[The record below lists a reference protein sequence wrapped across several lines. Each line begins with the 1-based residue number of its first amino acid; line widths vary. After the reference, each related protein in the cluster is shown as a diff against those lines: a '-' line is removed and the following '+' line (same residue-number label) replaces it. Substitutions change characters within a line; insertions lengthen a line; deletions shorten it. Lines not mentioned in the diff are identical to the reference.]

1 MALLSVQ
8 DLTVTIATPRGPARI
23 LERVSFGLEAG
34 ESLGLVGES
43 GCGKSMTALAVMGL
57 LPEAATASGR
67 ILLDGQ
73 DLLTANE
80 KRLCALR
87 GRTLAMVF
95 QEPMSALNPVRTI
108 GRQVTEGLRLHLGL
122 SRTAAR
128 DRAAA
133 LLDRVGLP
141 LARFP
146 LDLYPHQ
153 LSGGQRQRV
162 VLAIALACRPRLLIA
177 DEPTTALDVIVQAR
191 ILDLIAELAAEEGT
205 ALLMIT
211 HDLGVVAQT
220 SDQALVM
227 HAGRIT
233 ERAATGELFHRMAPL
248 YTRGL
253 FAALPRTAPRLLDK
267 RPRRSH
273 APGNG
278 NRTGARHRPPA
289 PPRCPASEAPL
300 LEIENVVRDYRL
312 PKAGLL
318 GAAPSRRALDGVS
331 LTLRAGESLGILGE
345 SGSGKSTLARLVMAL
360 ERPDAGQ
367 IRFRGQDLLA
377 LRPDALRRLRRNFQM
392 VFQDPY
398 GSLDPRHR
406 VGRIVAEPLHG
417 LGLDLSSG
425 ERRDRVAE
433 ALQAVGLEVADLDK
447 YPHEFSG
454 GQRQRIAIARA
465 LITAPALIV
474 ADEPVS
480 ALDASV
486 QAQVLNLMADLQAA
500 RGLTYLF
507 ISHDLSV
514 VRHITDRVAVM
525 RHGRIVEQGRTA
537 EVFARPGHPYTQ
549 ALLAAVP
556 TPDRGLERPE
566 LRQ

>member
-1 MALLSVQ
+1 MAALLSVQ

-23 LERVSFGLEAG
+23 LDRVSFILEAG

-57 LPEAATASGR
+57 LPQTATASGR

-141 LARFP
+141 PARFP

-177 DEPTTALDVIVQAR
+177 DEPTTALDAIVQAR

-220 SDQALVM
+220 SDRALVM
-227 HAGRIT
+227 HAGRIA
-233 ERAATGELFHRMAPL
+233 EHAATGDLFHRMAPL
-248 YTRGL
+248 HARGL
-253 FAALPRTAPRLLDK
+253 CATPPRTA
-267 RPRRSH
+267 
-273 APGNG
+273 
-278 NRTGARHRPPA
+278 ARHRPPA
-289 PPRCPASEAPL
+289 PPRDPASEAPL
-300 LEIENVVRDYRL
+300 LEIKNVVRDYRL

-318 GAAPSRRALDGVS
+318 GAAPNRRALDGVS
-331 LTLRAGESLGILGE
+331 LTLRAGESLGIVGE
-345 SGSGKSTLARLVMAL
+345 SGSGKSTLARLIMAL
-360 ERPDAGQ
+360 DRPEAGQ

-377 LRPDALRRLRRNFQM
+377 LRRGALRRLRRNFQM

-406 VGRIVAEPLHG
+406 VRRIVAEPLHG

-433 ALQAVGLEVADLDK
+433 ALQAVGLKVADLDK

-537 EVFARPGHPYTQ
+537 EVFARPRHPYTQ

-556 TPDRGLERPE
+556 RPDPGFERSN

>member
-57 LPEAATASGR
+57 LPQAATASGR

-73 DLLTANE
+73 DLLKANE

-278 NRTGARHRPPA
+278 NRAGARHRPPA
-289 PPRCPASEAPL
+289 PPRRPASEAPL

-318 GAAPSRRALDGVS
+318 EAAPNRRALDGVS
-331 LTLRAGESLGILGE
+331 LTLRAGESLGIVGE

-360 ERPDAGQ
+360 ERPDAGR

-433 ALQAVGLEVADLDK
+433 ALQAVGLKVADLDK

-556 TPDRGLERPE
+556 TPDRGLERPK